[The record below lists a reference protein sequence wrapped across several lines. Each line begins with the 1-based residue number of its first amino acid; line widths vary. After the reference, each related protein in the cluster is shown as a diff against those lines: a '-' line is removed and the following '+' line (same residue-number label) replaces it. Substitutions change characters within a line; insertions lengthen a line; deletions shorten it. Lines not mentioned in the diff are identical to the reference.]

1 MTEPVQETRQQV
13 WRTIGLFLLLTLGLT
28 GLFGGLM
35 GYQGG
40 TPTILV
46 TGVMWSPG
54 IAALL
59 TCLLIRRPIASL
71 PWRWGPW
78 RWNWFAW
85 ALPILYGLAIYGP
98 VWIFGL
104 GGSGFGNS
112 ETLSDWTM
120 RLLGR
125 EEPSVVASVIFML
138 MLATIGV
145 ISSAARALGEEIG
158 WRGFLIWEMRKVMP
172 FWAVGLLSGA
182 IWAVWHWPA
191 ILFTD
196 YNAGEGSFVL
206 QMFIFTMAI
215 LPQGVVY
222 AYLTFRS
229 NSLWP
234 AVIMHASHN
243 LFIQR
248 IFTPLTIDGPQTHIY
263 IDEFGI
269 MMPLLGSFLSLGFYF
284 LARKDGLTS
293 VSRRWT
299 GRASI
304 ARGEGASA

>member
-1 MTEPVQETRQQV
+1 MRQDRTEIRRQA
-13 WRTIGLFLLLTLGLT
+13 WKSIGLFLLLTVALT

-35 GYQGG
+35 GYQGA

-54 IAALL
+54 IAAML
-59 TCLLIRRPIASL
+59 TCLLTGRPIASL
-71 PWRWGPW
+71 PWRWGGW
-78 RWNWFAW
+78 GWSWFAW
-85 ALPILYGLAIYGP
+85 ALPILYGLAIYLP
-98 VWIFGL
+98 VWVFAL
-104 GGSGFGNS
+104 GGSGLGNS
-112 ETLSDWTM
+112 DTLSDWTDQ
-120 RLLGR
+120 LLGHK
-125 EEPSVVASVIFML
+125 EPNALAAVFFML
-138 MLATIGV
+138 MLATIGMV
-145 ISSAARALGEEIG
+145 GSAARALGEEIG

-196 YNAGEGSFVL
+196 YNAGEGSFPL
-206 QMFIFTMAI
+206 QMAIFTMAI

-222 AYLTFRS
+222 AFITFKS

-234 AVIMHASHN
+234 AVILHASHN

-248 IFTPLTIDGPQTHIY
+248 IFTPLTVRGPETHFY

-269 MMPLLGSFLSLGFYF
+269 VMPILGSALSLAFY
-284 LARKDGLTS
+284 LWARADGLT
-293 VSRRWT
+293 
-299 GRASI
+299 GPDQPKA
-304 ARGEGASA
+304 